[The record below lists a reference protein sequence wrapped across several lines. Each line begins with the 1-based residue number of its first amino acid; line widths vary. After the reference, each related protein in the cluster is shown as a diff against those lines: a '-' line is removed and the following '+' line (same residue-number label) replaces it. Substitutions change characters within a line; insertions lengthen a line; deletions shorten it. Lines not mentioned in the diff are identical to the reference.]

1 MTLAALAASA
11 SGASV
16 AAAPVLADAGDAFGR
31 AAASGSLA
39 LAVPVAV
46 LAGLVSFASPCVL
59 PLVPGYLAFL
69 GGMTGAAS
77 GRTALGRGVA
87 PAVAGGVVRGPVPG
101 LPTVGTTT
109 PGAEAAAAT
118 AAPTSTAATA
128 PGRARVLAGVG
139 LFVAG
144 FSLVFV
150 VLGVLAGSAGAALV
164 QWSDTLSRVL
174 GVVVILMGL
183 AFLGFVPFLQQD
195 KRLHLAPRAGL
206 WGAPLLGMTFGL
218 GWTPC
223 IGPTLAAIYTLSLDQ
238 ASATRGALLAAAF
251 CVGLGLPFVLVALGV
266 ERSARALAFLRRHR
280 LAIMRVGGGLL
291 VVLGGALV
299 TGVWDQWAQ
308 WLQGVFTDDFV
319 PVV

>member
-1 MTLAALAASA
+1 MIAGGIVRGTAPGLPPVGSSAGSSA
-11 SGASV
+11 SGSSTTAGSSV
-16 AAAPVLADAGDAFGR
+16 
-31 AAASGSLA
+31 
-39 LAVPVAV
+39 
-46 LAGLVSFASPCVL
+46 
-59 PLVPGYLAFL
+59 
-69 GGMTGAAS
+69 
-77 GRTALGRGVA
+77 
-87 PAVAGGVVRGPVPG
+87 
-101 LPTVGTTT
+101 
-109 PGAEAAAAT
+109 
-118 AAPTSTAATA
+118 TSA
-128 PGRARVLAGVG
+128 PGRGRVLVGVG

-150 VLGVLAGSAGAALV
+150 VFGVLAGTLGAALV

-206 WGAPLLGMTFGL
+206 WGAPLLGVTFGL

-238 ASATRGALLAAAF
+238 ASAARGAVLAVAF
-251 CVGLGLPFVLVALGV
+251 CVGLGLPFLLVALGV

-291 VVLGGALV
+291 VVLGLALV
-299 TGVWDQWAQ
+299 TGVWGQWAQ

>member
-1 MTLAALAASA
+1 MTFAALAASV
-11 SGASV
+11 GV
-16 AAAPVLADAGDAFGR
+16 VPLAATPVLADAGDAFGR
-31 AAASGSLA
+31 AASSGSLA
-39 LAVPVAV
+39 LAIPVAV

-69 GGMTGAAS
+69 GGMTGAAT
-77 GRTALGRGVA
+77 GRTALGNGTT
-87 PAVAGGVVRGPVPG
+87 PAVAGGVVRGTVPG
-101 LPTVGTTT
+101 LPTVGGSDARTDVAAGDGRTATTT
-109 PGAEAAAAT
+109 
-118 AAPTSTAATA
+118 APAR
-128 PGRARVLAGVG
+128 GRVLVGVG

-144 FSLVFV
+144 FSAVFV
-150 VLGVLAGSAGAALV
+150 VFGVLAGTLGAALV

-183 AFLGFVPFLQQD
+183 AFLGLVPFLQQD

-206 WGAPLLGMTFGL
+206 WGAPLLGVTFGL

-238 ASATRGALLAAAF
+238 ASAARGAVLAVAF
-251 CVGLGLPFVLVALGV
+251 CAGLGLPFLLVALGV

-280 LAIMRVGGGLL
+280 LAIMRIGGGLL
-291 VVLGGALV
+291 VVLGLALV
-299 TGVWDQWAQ
+299 TGVWGQWAQ